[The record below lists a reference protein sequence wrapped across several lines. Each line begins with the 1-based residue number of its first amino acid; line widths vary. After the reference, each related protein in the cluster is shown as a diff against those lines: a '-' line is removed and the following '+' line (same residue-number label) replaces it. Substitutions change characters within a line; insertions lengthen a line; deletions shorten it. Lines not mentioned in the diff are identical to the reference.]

1 MVDDSNE
8 TDRSPAP
15 GRSDEPQVES
25 RWTLGSLWN
34 TTWDLGSLTAKVSE
48 GDEVL
53 QTLEHSSSKVSHAE
67 DHTRTLHDSDS
78 KASRDD
84 FSINW
89 NLSPEDY
96 PKEPSSGLPK
106 ASTLP
111 DLGKLRY
118 HRHLADFGQQ
128 LQKAA
133 EATLVTDRKSN
144 YVKVTV
150 LLLHWEDE
158 DSGMVFKVN
167 KLSHM
172 LSQNYGFIVER
183 WAIPVTNRCHMEV
196 SRRVGELVEDDNPV
210 HLRVM
215 FYTGSSQL
223 TPKGQLVWVPHRDV
237 SRQSRPPVV
246 RWSAIQTLLEEA
258 PVDILILLDC
268 RKSHFPSFEGG
279 NGVTSLISA
288 CSFNTAARQESDFS
302 FIEVL
307 IRQLDSLRN
316 LPSFSTSFLYS
327 RIYQDIQS
335 RPDQKESS
343 SSELPVHLILSQDP
357 AYPRDI
363 LLSATQDESR
373 LRRSQEQRRSK
384 EFEKCP
390 SRCNSP
396 SRKGPWHVSAERSDN
411 SPDSP
416 SPDLSDHPRLLLSFR
431 LYEDMDPDALRVD
444 LFSHWLMSLP
454 IPFDAV
460 KVEAGFASDSTIV
473 LISVPLCFLPFL
485 PSDPSLNV
493 IGIIHSQNLMSAHS
507 PDVDK
512 PSITTTDTGRL
523 ASNPVDTSE
532 PEHPVSRTI
541 AEGYL
546 RQDEALN
553 GCEFS
558 PDGNI
563 LACWSKNTLALVD
576 FSLPAGSREFVR
588 QSLPAASSWKAV
600 VFTESLLIAAT
611 DETPLTCY
619 VCNLGETLALA
630 TKRRRDG
637 QTTHLIGIS
646 TENERQ
652 DLLERDLAELEGLLN
667 FVPGAD
673 QAAARVIVD
682 DGQSFAV
689 IGVVVDKQWYA
700 VYRVAI
706 PGLDN
711 AANEQQ
717 IGESSSPKN

>member
-15 GRSDEPQVES
+15 GRSDEPQAES

-53 QTLEHSSSKVSHAE
+53 QTLEHSSSKVPHAE
-67 DHTRTLHDSDS
+67 YHTRTLHDSDS
-78 KASRDD
+78 EASRDD

-133 EATLVTDRKSN
+133 EATLVIDRKSN

-196 SRRVGELVEDDNPV
+196 SRKVGELVEDDNPV

-223 TPKGQLVWVPHRDV
+223 TPKGQLVWVPRRDV

-279 NGVTSLISA
+279 NGVTSLIAA

-373 LRRSQEQRRSK
+373 LRRSQEQGRSK

-396 SRKGPWHVSAERSDN
+396 SRKGPWHVNAERSNKSPN
-411 SPDSP
+411 SPSLE
-416 SPDLSDHPRLLLSFR
+416 LSDHPRLLLSFR
-431 LYEDMDPDALRVD
+431 LYEDMDPEALRVD

-454 IPFDAV
+454 IPFNAV
-460 KVEAGFASDSTIV
+460 KVEAG
-473 LISVPLCFLPFL
+473 
-485 PSDPSLNV
+485 
-493 IGIIHSQNLMSAHS
+493 
-507 PDVDK
+507 
-512 PSITTTDTGRL
+512 RL
-523 ASNPVDTSE
+523 AGNPVDTSE

-563 LACWSKNTLALVD
+563 LACWSKNTLTLVD
-576 FSLPAGSREFVR
+576 FSLPAGSREFMR
-588 QSLPAASSWKAV
+588 QSLPAASPLKAV

-619 VCNLGETLALA
+619 VCNLAI
-630 TKRRRDG
+630 R
-637 QTTHLIGIS
+637 H
-646 TENERQ
+646 
-652 DLLERDLAELEGLLN
+652 
-667 FVPGAD
+667 
-673 QAAARVIVD
+673 
-682 DGQSFAV
+682 FAV
-689 IGVVVDKQWYA
+689 SPGQQFLSFLLGKTQLEEILFSQGVNLFQISVKKFVKYDMSI
-700 VYRVAI
+700 RV
-706 PGLDN
+706 
-711 AANEQQ
+711 
-717 IGESSSPKN
+717 